1 MNSNLHINFDPTYPL
16 GQDEGRL
23 ERIDLHVLPVHFKE
37 TAAFFFRHHIV
48 LIHDPKEQA
57 HGDDVAGG
65 PAQILCA
72 CIRHQLIA
80 QRNDELEGDMKDI
93 GAFVGSKILDDF
105 GQEKAG
111 SAFLL
116 SFKVFGMIA
125 HGL

>member
-23 ERIDLHVLPVHFKE
+23 ERIDPHVLPVHFKE

-72 CIRHQLIA
+72 CIRHQFIV
-80 QRNDELEGDMKDI
+80 QRKGELEGDMKGI
-93 GAFVGSKILDDF
+93 GASVGCRILDAF
-105 GQEKAG
+105 G
-111 SAFLL
+111 
-116 SFKVFGMIA
+116 
-125 HGL
+125 

>member
-57 HGDDVAGG
+57 HAPVVQPRYSAHASAISLSLNGMM
-65 PAQILCA
+65 
-72 CIRHQLIA
+72 
-80 QRNDELEGDMKDI
+80 N
-93 GAFVGSKILDDF
+93 SK
-105 GQEKAG
+105 GT
-111 SAFLL
+111 
-116 SFKVFGMIA
+116 
-125 HGL
+125 